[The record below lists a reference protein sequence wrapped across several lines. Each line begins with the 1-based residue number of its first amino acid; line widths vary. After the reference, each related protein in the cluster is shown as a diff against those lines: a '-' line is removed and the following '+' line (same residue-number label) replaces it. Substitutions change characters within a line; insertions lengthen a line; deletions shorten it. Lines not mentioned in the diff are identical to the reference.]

1 MRIGPRRG
9 EDKHLPG
16 RAAKPF
22 ILNVMNDEILKKL
35 EARLDRRSFLRG
47 SSLGVAALLGVAAA
61 SPLVV
66 FAQSQ
71 DKPPAD
77 DKKKADE
84 KKDQDDP
91 KDEEKHQPI
100 RVEGKDGRFYDRD
113 GVEVRECP
121 ECGHN
126 MYQQGRT
133 WTCEN
138 CGYSYIE

>member
-1 MRIGPRRG
+1 
-9 EDKHLPG
+9 
-16 RAAKPF
+16 
-22 ILNVMNDEILKKL
+22 MNDEILRKL
-35 EARLDRRSFLRG
+35 EARLDRRGFLRG
-47 SSLGVAALLGVAAA
+47 SSMGVAGLLGIAAA

-66 FAQSQ
+66 FAQEPQ
-71 DKPPAD
+71 DKPKKSD
-77 DKKKADE
+77 DKKDQEPDE
-84 KKDQDDP
+84 DGP
-91 KDEEKHQPI
+91 KPEDKSGSKPI
-100 RVEGKDGRFYDRD
+100 RVEGKDGRFYDPA

>member
-1 MRIGPRRG
+1 
-9 EDKHLPG
+9 
-16 RAAKPF
+16 
-22 ILNVMNDEILKKL
+22 MNDEILKKL

-47 SSLGVAALLGVAAA
+47 SGLGVAALLGVAAA

-66 FAQSQ
+66 FAQEPQNKPAPS
-71 DKPPAD
+71 DKPRAD
-77 DKKKADE
+77 DKSDKKEESTPKADE
-84 KKDQDDP
+84 KPESKPD
-91 KDEEKHQPI
+91 
-100 RVEGKDGRFYDRD
+100 RVEGTDGKLYDRD

-121 ECGHN
+121 QCGHN

>member
-1 MRIGPRRG
+1 
-9 EDKHLPG
+9 
-16 RAAKPF
+16 
-22 ILNVMNDEILKKL
+22 MNDEILKKL

-47 SSLGVAALLGVAAA
+47 SSLSVAALLGVAAA

-66 FAQSQ
+66 FAQAPE
-71 DKPPAD
+71 KAKAD
-77 DKKKADE
+77 DKKKTDD
-84 KKDQDDP
+84 KKDPDADQAN
-91 KDEEKHQPI
+91 EKADSKPV
-100 RVEGKDGRFYDRD
+100 RVEGKDGKFYDRE

>member
-1 MRIGPRRG
+1 
-9 EDKHLPG
+9 
-16 RAAKPF
+16 
-22 ILNVMNDEILKKL
+22 MNEEILKKL

-47 SSLGVAALLGVAAA
+47 SSIGVAALLGVAAA

-66 FAQSQ
+66 FAQAPQEKRS
-71 DKPPAD
+71 D
-77 DKKKADE
+77 DQKRADE

-91 KDEEKHQPI
+91 KADEKTDSGADKADEKSESKPN
-100 RVEGKDGRFYDRD
+100 RVEGPDGKLYDSE

>member
-1 MRIGPRRG
+1 
-9 EDKHLPG
+9 
-16 RAAKPF
+16 
-22 ILNVMNDEILKKL
+22 MNDEILKKL

-47 SSLGVAALLGVAAA
+47 SGLGVAALLGVAAA

-66 FAQSQ
+66 FAQTP
-71 DKPPAD
+71 DKSHAD
-77 DKKKADE
+77 DKKKTAD
-84 KKDQDDP
+84 KKEQGAP
-91 KDEEKHQPI
+91 KDPDADKAGEKSEYTPD
-100 RVEGKDGRFYDRD
+100 RVEGKDGKLYDRD

-121 ECGHN
+121 QCGHN

>member
-1 MRIGPRRG
+1 M
-9 EDKHLPG
+9 
-16 RAAKPF
+16 
-22 ILNVMNDEILKKL
+22 
-35 EARLDRRSFLRG
+35 
-47 SSLGVAALLGVAAA
+47 GVAALLGVAAA

-66 FAQSQ
+66 FAQEPQ
-71 DKPPAD
+71 DKPSD

-84 KKDQDDP
+84 KKDQDEP
-91 KDEEKHQPI
+91 KADEKPESKPY
-100 RVEGKDGRFYDRD
+100 RVEGADGKFYDRE

>member
-1 MRIGPRRG
+1 
-9 EDKHLPG
+9 
-16 RAAKPF
+16 
-22 ILNVMNDEILKKL
+22 MNDEFLKKL

-66 FAQSQ
+66 FAQSPQ
-71 DKPPAD
+71 DKTPENKKQAD
-77 DKKKADE
+77 QSKEQDAPKADE
-84 KKDQDDP
+84 KPDSKP
-91 KDEEKHQPI
+91 L
-100 RVEGKDGRFYDRD
+100 RTEGTDGKFYDRE
-113 GVEVRECP
+113 GIEVRECP

>member
-1 MRIGPRRG
+1 
-9 EDKHLPG
+9 
-16 RAAKPF
+16 
-22 ILNVMNDEILKKL
+22 MNDEILKKL

-71 DKPPAD
+71 DKPQAD
-77 DKKKADE
+77 DKKKTDD
-84 KKDQDDP
+84 KKDP
-91 KDEEKHQPI
+91 DESKAEDKPEPT
-100 RVEGKDGRFYDRD
+100 RVEGKDGKFYDRD
-113 GVEVRECP
+113 GTEVRECP

>member
-1 MRIGPRRG
+1 
-9 EDKHLPG
+9 
-16 RAAKPF
+16 
-22 ILNVMNDEILKKL
+22 MNDDILKKL

-47 SSLGVAALLGVAAA
+47 SSIGVAALPGVAAA

-66 FAQSQ
+66 FAQEPQ
-71 DKPPAD
+71 QRPAD
-77 DKKKADE
+77 DKKKTDD
-84 KKDQDDP
+84 KKDPDAP
-91 KDEEKHQPI
+91 KGDESAESKAPY
-100 RVEGKDGRFYDRD
+100 RTEGKDGKFYDRE

-126 MYQQGRT
+126 QYQQGRT

>member
-1 MRIGPRRG
+1 
-9 EDKHLPG
+9 
-16 RAAKPF
+16 
-22 ILNVMNDEILKKL
+22 MNDEILKKL

-47 SSLGVAALLGVAAA
+47 SGLGVAALLGVAAA
-61 SPLVV
+61 SPLIV
-66 FAQSQ
+66 FAQEPQ
-71 DKPPAD
+71 DKKSADRNKKIDD
-77 DKKKADE
+77 DKKDE
-84 KKDQDDP
+84 DAP
-91 KDEEKHQPI
+91 KTDERPYRTE
-100 RVEGKDGRFYDRD
+100 RDGKFFDRE

>member
-1 MRIGPRRG
+1 
-9 EDKHLPG
+9 
-16 RAAKPF
+16 
-22 ILNVMNDEILKKL
+22 MNDDILKKL

-47 SSLGVAALLGVAAA
+47 SSIGVAALLGVAAA

-66 FAQSQ
+66 FAQEPQ
-71 DKPPAD
+71 NRPQAG
-77 DKKKADE
+77 DKKKTGDGKKDEDAPKADE
-84 KKDQDDP
+84 KPNSKAD
-91 KDEEKHQPI
+91 
-100 RVEGKDGRFYDRD
+100 RVEGKDGKFYDRD

-121 ECGHN
+121 QCGHN

>member
-1 MRIGPRRG
+1 
-9 EDKHLPG
+9 
-16 RAAKPF
+16 
-22 ILNVMNDEILKKL
+22 MNDAILQKL
-35 EARLDRRSFLRG
+35 EARLDRRSFLRAH
-47 SSLGVAALLGVAAA
+47 GVGIAALLGVAAA

-66 FAQSQ
+66 FAQEPQ
-71 DKPPAD
+71 E
-77 DKKKADE
+77 KKKTEPE
-84 KKDQDDP
+84 KKDQDEP
-91 KDEEKHQPI
+91 KGDEKPEAKPY
-100 RVEGKDGRFYDRD
+100 RSEGQDGKFYDRE